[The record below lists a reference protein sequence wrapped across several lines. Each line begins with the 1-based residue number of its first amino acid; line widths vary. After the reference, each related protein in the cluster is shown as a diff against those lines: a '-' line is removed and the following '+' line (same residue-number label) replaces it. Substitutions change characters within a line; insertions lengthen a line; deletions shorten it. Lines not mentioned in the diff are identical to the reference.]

1 MKAADAMSVIP
12 HPRVDTAESG
22 LGDVV
27 ASFDAIA
34 DALSAEVELDDLLR
48 LLAERMCGML
58 GIARCAVYLRDD
70 DGGLFRGRVAHPIRR
85 EADAW
90 MSRSVA
96 GGEADRFSQEILRTR
111 KPVFIANVRDDPR
124 PMHSAMLDWGIWSM
138 LGVPM
143 VMRGEVIGLL
153 FIDNAEVPYVYT
165 ETAQQR
171 AAALASLGAVAVA
184 QVRRGAEMRHTL
196 ENVVRQNRILRQVWA
211 MDDQLSKQVL
221 EGAGLEEIA
230 ASLAS
235 MTNHPCGI
243 YNPAFERLAVG
254 VCPGDDAAVPTL
266 MDEDVRAIPDVA
278 SALAGLQSGEPRV
291 VGPMPAMGLHRRH
304 LVARAESCGETVG
317 YVVLMD
323 HRRNLTTVDAMLA
336 RRAATMVALTLSAE
350 RRALDAAAH
359 ARESLVRDLIHE
371 LDERASLAR
380 RACFHQ
386 LDLAV
391 PHVVGLLTSRHTD
404 PGSAPTLSDVRAVV
418 ERLGLAEPLFYAGH
432 ERGVV
437 LLVPVP
443 RDNSPRA
450 GVAAAK
456 AMIQTVIDQLPTDSV
471 IAGVSPVCHSVED
484 YPRAFSECESVIKCM
499 ASLSAGDGVRVLA
512 ADDLGAG
519 RLLLAS
525 SSPEMSERFA
535 LDAAGALLEP
545 EQDRQQLLATL
556 VAFCESHRNVR
567 ATGAALGIHENTV
580 RYRLGK
586 IAELTGLDVVANA
599 EDQLTAQLAVLVFK
613 LRGWLGGWKAESDRV
628 DSGIQPSG
636 CLDGGG
642 VIGAVGLAAS

>member
-1 MKAADAMSVIP
+1 MTGSYRAGM
-12 HPRVDTAESG
+12 TESG

-27 ASFDAIA
+27 ASFDALA
-34 DALSAEVELDDLLR
+34 GALSAEVGLDDFLR
-48 LLAERMCGML
+48 LLAERMCTML

-70 DGGLFRGRVAHPIRR
+70 EGGVFRGRVAHPTRR

-96 GGEADRFSQEILRTR
+96 GGEADRFTQEIVRSK

-143 VMRGEVIGLL
+143 LMRDEVIGLL
-153 FIDNAEVPYVYT
+153 FIDNGEVPYVYS
-165 ETAQQR
+165 ETAQLR

-184 QVRRGAEMRHTL
+184 QVRRGAEMRDTL
-196 ENVVRQNRILRQVWA
+196 ESVVRQNRILRQVWA

-221 EGAGLEEIA
+221 EGASLEEIA
-230 ASLAS
+230 TSLAS
-235 MTNHPCGI
+235 MTNHPCAI
-243 YNPAFERLAVG
+243 YSPAFVRLALG
-254 VCPGDDAAVPTL
+254 AGPGDEATVPRL
-266 MDEDVRAIPDVA
+266 MDEDVRTIPEVA
-278 SALAGLQSGEPRV
+278 AALAGLQPGEPRLI
-291 VGPMPAMGLHRRH
+291 GPMPAMGLHRRH
-304 LVARAESCGETVG
+304 LVARAGSCGETAG

-336 RRAATMVALTLSAE
+336 RRAATMVALTVSAE
-350 RRALDAAAH
+350 RRALDADAH
-359 ARESLVRDLIHE
+359 ARESLVRDLVHE
-371 LDERASLAR
+371 LDESASLMR
-380 RACFHQ
+380 RARFHQ
-386 LDLAV
+386 LDLAA
-391 PHVVGLLTSRHTD
+391 PHVVALMTSRDAD
-404 PGSAPTLSDVRAVV
+404 PGSTPTLSDVTAIVQ
-418 ERLGLAEPLFYAGH
+418 RLGLPEPSFYAGH

-437 LLVPVP
+437 LLVPIP
-443 RDNSPRA
+443 ADSSPRA

-456 AMIQTVIDQLPTDSV
+456 VVIQGLIDQLPTDGAV
-471 IAGVSPVCHSVED
+471 IAGVSPVCYSVDD
-484 YPRAFSECESVIKCM
+484 YPRALSECESVVKCM
-499 ASLSAGDGVRVLA
+499 ASLLAGDAVRVLA

-525 SSPEMSERFA
+525 STPEMSERFA

-545 EQDRQQLLATL
+545 DQDRQQLLATL

-567 ATGAALGIHENTV
+567 ATGAALRVHENTV

-586 IAELTGLDVVANA
+586 IAELTGLDVAANA

-613 LRGWLGGWKAESDRV
+613 LRGWLGGRPTDIDRIEPGILSSES
-628 DSGIQPSG
+628 
-636 CLDGGG
+636 LDGGD
-642 VIGAVGLAAS
+642 VSEAVELVPLATAR